1 MEKFYEVLR
10 CQGIFLAIYFQSMQ
24 RLKILMY
31 GGVNLKC
38 LKSNWLLHSTPQH
51 KENEVDQCLTRQIGH
66 NYRSLLCLMKSIP
79 RDCHL

>member
-1 MEKFYEVLR
+1 MFPFFFSGDFLNAIMKQLCIKNGISSIEKFYEVMR

-38 LKSNWLLHSTPQH
+38 LKSN
-51 KENEVDQCLTRQIGH
+51 
-66 NYRSLLCLMKSIP
+66 
-79 RDCHL
+79 